1 MATSSTCLE
10 LRRLAE
16 EASSL
21 ASVVRGSLG
30 PQGGQVLLT
39 RPTGEVLLSRDGARV
54 LRALNLDSPTARMMI
69 ACLSTHCDLVG
80 DGAKTFIILLSALFQ
95 EIERLSKGS
104 NAYFCEALQGRNKYK
119 EKGYMKKQVSQFLS
133 VFQEKILD
141 PLVTQKLGK
150 HFQTVFSASD
160 TEINRST
167 VKLVLEAYFCGK
179 VSYNRQKFMC
189 QLAYNFFFKATAG
202 KDRNEV
208 LLLVDKYFSE
218 LHTTVAGLPV
228 SDSKILDGLVL
239 LRDFAVYCPSDGDKK
254 VLIITEP
261 IHSSVSQLA
270 IEVAISGE
278 SQYEASELWITKRTK
293 ALMKH
298 LQDNNI
304 GVVLS
309 SIKQHEIVHYCA
321 KNSGI
326 CVVECLSRDE
336 ISLICRI
343 TNISPFQPS
352 LDNICSEITETAIA
366 TFCKPLQIGTKRFVH
381 INFART
387 CALQPCCV
395 VFCGPV
401 HGLNEQHACA
411 FHGGFKMLQHLF
423 ATVRL
428 TECCHSKPQSQN
440 LPNAVNNLQECPAL
454 QQRFVEMQLDCD
466 SNEANARELKTCEFK
481 MEALSK
487 SEANLLASLQKYPKE
502 EDRASEDT
510 IWKDDQ
516 FVYPGLKDKNSSSN
530 VHGQLF
536 NGENCTQSSHAVSI
550 KCEENKKTDIHRHTN
565 FCIKAG
571 SVVPVGG
578 VFEILLNYYLSCY
591 AKQCQSPN
599 ISVLC
604 TLIAD
609 VLLTVPKALCRT
621 QKRSAFPQLYLEVTT
636 ALRNDQ
642 QILPNQKYLESVSCK
657 YQLIVSVLH
666 CAATLLRIDLIIGI
680 KTLPQ
685 TAEESHS
692 DSDM

>member
-1 MATSSTCLE
+1 MATSVTGLE

-39 RPTGEVLLSRDGARV
+39 RPTGEILLSRDGERV

-69 ACLSTHCDLVG
+69 TCLSTHCNLVG
-80 DGAKTFIILLSALFQ
+80 DGAKTFIVLLSALLQ
-95 EIERLSKGS
+95 EIEKLDKGS
-104 NAYFCEALQGRNKYK
+104 NAYFFKTHRERNKYK
-119 EKGYMKKQVSQFLS
+119 EKGYMMKQVSQFLS
-133 VFQEKILD
+133 VFQVEILD

-150 HFQTVFSASD
+150 HFQTVFSASG
-160 TEINRST
+160 TELNRTT

-179 VSYNRQKFMC
+179 VGYNRQKYMC
-189 QLAYNFFFKATAG
+189 QLAYNFFFKTTAE

-208 LLLVDKYFSE
+208 LPLVDKYFPE
-218 LHTTVAGLPV
+218 LHTTVTGLPV
-228 SDSKILDGLVL
+228 SHSQILDGLVL

-261 IHSSVSQLA
+261 IHSSLSQLGT
-270 IEVAISGE
+270 EVAISGE

-304 GVVLS
+304 GVLLS
-309 SIKQHEIVHYCA
+309 GIKQHEIVHYCA

-326 CVVECLSRDE
+326 CIVECLSREE
-336 ISLICRI
+336 ISLICKI

-352 LDNICSEITETAIA
+352 LDNICTEITETAIA
-366 TFCKPLQIGTKRFVH
+366 TFCQPLQIGTKRFVH

-411 FHGGFKMLQHLF
+411 FHGAFKMLQHLF
-423 ATVRL
+423 TTIHLA
-428 TECCHSKPQSQN
+428 ECCNSKPQSQN
-440 LPNAVNNLQECPAL
+440 FPNAVDNLQQYPAV
-454 QQRFVEMQLDCD
+454 QQRFVEMQIDCD
-466 SNEANARELKTCEFK
+466 SDEADTGELKHCEFK
-481 MEALSK
+481 MKVLSESEDDLLALS
-487 SEANLLASLQKYPKE
+487 QKYPKE
-502 EDRASEDT
+502 DTASENA
-510 IWKDDQ
+510 ISEDDQ
-516 FVYPGLKDKNSSSN
+516 FVCPGLKDKNSSSN
-530 VHGQLF
+530 VHGQQF
-536 NGENCTQSSHAVSI
+536 NEEICIRSSHTVSI
-550 KCEENKKTDIHRHTN
+550 KCEENNKTDIHRHTN

-571 SVVPVGG
+571 SVMPVGG
-578 VFEILLNYYLSCY
+578 IFEILLNYYLSCY
-591 AKQCQSPN
+591 AKQCQLPD

-604 TLIAD
+604 TLVAD

-621 QKRSAFPQLYLEVTT
+621 QKRSAFPQLYLEVTS

-642 QILPNQKYLESVSCK
+642 QLLPKQKYLESVSCK

-680 KTLPQ
+680 KRLPQ
-685 TAEESHS
+685 TAEESNS
-692 DSDM
+692 DSDI